1 MPPSAAPASL
11 ASRLRR
17 GLRHV
22 PAVLGA
28 CLLIGAVYVVWNE
41 FRHLKVA
48 DISAALHAIPHTA
61 LVVSF
66 VWTIFSYGLLTFY
79 DRLGTIYA
87 GHAVS
92 YRRVAL
98 ASFCAYALS
107 HNLGFAA
114 VSGAAVRYRLYA
126 HWGLTPFQIAKV
138 VAFCSLT
145 FTLGGLVLGGAIL
158 FFEPDA
164 IPFFGQRIP
173 PEGMYAIGAAMW
185 LVVALYVT
193 LSRFMGAV
201 RIFGHEIGLPGFR
214 MAFVQVALATADVA
228 FTAGIFFQLLP
239 HAPGLTF
246 LRFLGVY
253 VASYTAGLAANV
265 PGGIGVFDGAMLLGL
280 EPYMPAP
287 AILGAVV
294 VFRLYYYVIPLFVAG
309 GLFTGN
315 ELLLRGGA
323 LFRSTRL
330 AAATQSLAR
339 WNEPAFATVAATG
352 AVALCGAVLL
362 AIGVLDQR
370 PDFSWIDPDYAD
382 MAADA
387 GQYVPS
393 LIGAALI
400 VLAIGLSQRVTLAWW
415 STVVLLLLAAGFTA
429 AQGSTYWVP
438 VMLLMAALLLVPF
451 RDAYYRHAR
460 LLTGPLQAGTLVP
473 LLALVL
479 CVLTLA
485 AFEPRV
491 RRMGENSWVD
501 LLLSPDLPNNLRAVL
516 ALALVLALVAIYRLI
531 RPSRVEWL
539 PWKDGGR
546 VWYAAL
552 ASGRVPLAA
561 DGIVL
566 GETGR
571 AGIPFRRTGRVLLGI
586 GDPVGHA
593 SDRVSA
599 VWNLHDL
606 AHQEGLD
613 AAVWRAGPG
622 LLKVYSD
629 LGLTPLPLA
638 PDGLPLPEQAG
649 DTPVVSEYL
658 CCVAERDLAQL
669 LPLLPDLA
677 GERLERAAE

>member
-1 MPPSAAPASL
+1 MPIL
-11 ASRLRR
+11 KRL
-17 GLRHV
+17 LRQV
-22 PAVLGA
+22 PAVLGV
-28 CLLIGAVYVVWNE
+28 CLLVAAVYVVWQE

-61 LVVSF
+61 LIVSF
-66 VWTIFSYGLLTFY
+66 VWTFFSYGLLTFY
-79 DRLGTIYA
+79 DRLGTFYA
-87 GHAVS
+87 GHPVS

-158 FFEPDA
+158 FLEPDA
-164 IPFFGQRIP
+164 IPFFGERIP
-173 PEGMYAIGAAMW
+173 TMGMYAIGAAMW
-185 LVVALYVT
+185 LVVGAYIT
-193 LSRFMGAV
+193 LSRFTGTI
-201 RIFGHEIGLPGFR
+201 RIFGNEIGLPGFR

-228 FTAGIFFQLLP
+228 FTAGIFYQLLP
-239 HAPGLTF
+239 AGRGLTF

-265 PGGIGVFDGAMLLGL
+265 PGGIGVFDAAMLKGL
-280 EPYMPAP
+280 EPYMQPP
-287 AILGAVV
+287 QILGAII
-294 VFRLYYYVIPLFVAG
+294 VFRLYYYIIPLFVAG
-309 GLFTGN
+309 GLFAGN
-315 ELLLRGGA
+315 EILLRGGA
-323 LFRSTRL
+323 LFRGKRL
-330 AAATQSLAR
+330 AAASQGLAR
-339 WNEPAFATVAATG
+339 WSEPAFATVAATG

-362 AIGVLDQR
+362 GLGVLDQR

-382 MAADA
+382 LAADA

-400 VLAIGLSQRVTLAWW
+400 VLAVGLSQRVTLAWGA
-415 STVVLLLLAAGFTA
+415 TIVLLLAGAGFTE
-429 AQGSTYWVP
+429 AQGTTFWVP
-438 VMLLMAALLLVPF
+438 IMLVMATLLLVPF
-451 RDAYYRHAR
+451 RDAYYRHAS
-460 LLTGPLQAGTLVP
+460 LLRGPLQAGTLLP

-485 AFEPRV
+485 AFEPRI
-491 RRMGENSWVD
+491 RSLGDNSWVD
-501 LLLSPDLPNNLRAVL
+501 LVLSHDLPNSLRATV
-516 ALALVLALVAIYRLI
+516 ALALLLALVAIYRLI

-539 PWKDGGR
+539 PWHDGGK

-552 ASGRVPLAA
+552 ATGRAPLAA

-571 AGIPFRRTGRVLLGI
+571 AGIAFRRTGRVLLGI
-586 GDPVGHA
+586 GDPAGHA

-599 VWNLHDL
+599 VWNLRDL
-606 AHQEGLD
+606 ALQEGLD
-613 AAVWRAGPG
+613 AAVWRAGPT

-629 LGLTPLPLA
+629 LGLTSLPLG
-638 PDGLPLPEQAG
+638 PDGLPLPEHSG
-649 DTPVVSEYL
+649 DAPPACEYL

-669 LPLLPDLA
+669 LPLLPSLA
-677 GERLERAAE
+677 GEQMERAAE

>member
-1 MPPSAAPASL
+1 MPL
-11 ASRLRR
+11 LKRL
-17 GLRHV
+17 LRHV
-22 PAVLGA
+22 PAALGL
-28 CLLIGAVYVVWNE
+28 CLLVGAVYVVWNE

-48 DISAALHAIPHTA
+48 DISVALHAIPRWA
-61 LVVSF
+61 LITSF

-79 DRLGTIYA
+79 DRLGTLYA
-87 GHAVS
+87 GHPVS

-164 IPFFGQRIP
+164 IPFFGERVP
-173 PEGMYAIGAAMW
+173 PWGMYAIGAAMW

-193 LSRFMGAV
+193 LSRFMGQI
-201 RIFGHEIGLPGFR
+201 RILGHEIGLPGFR

-228 FTAGIFFQLLP
+228 FTAGIFYQLLP
-239 HAPGLTF
+239 AAPGLTF

-265 PGGIGVFDGAMLLGL
+265 PGGIGVFDGSMLLGL
-280 EPYMPAP
+280 EHYMQAP
-287 AILGAVV
+287 AILGAIV

-309 GLFTGN
+309 GLFAGN
-315 ELLLRGGA
+315 EILLRGGT
-323 LFRSTRL
+323 LFRSSRL
-330 AAATQSLAR
+330 AQATQSLSR
-339 WNEPAFATVAATG
+339 WSEPAFATVAATG
-352 AVALCGAVLL
+352 AVALSGAILL
-362 AIGVLDQR
+362 AVGVLDQHPDISWAD
-370 PDFSWIDPDYAD
+370 PDFAEVV
-382 MAADA
+382 ANA

-400 VLAIGLSQRVTLAWW
+400 VLAIGLSQRVTLAWG
-415 STVVLLLLAAGFTA
+415 TTIVLLLVGAGFTA
-429 AQGSTYWVP
+429 LQGTEVWVP
-438 VMLLMAALLLVPF
+438 VMLVMATLLLVPF
-451 RDAYYRHAR
+451 RDAYYRRAR
-460 LLTGPLQAGTLVP
+460 LLHGPLQAGTVLP

-479 CVLTLA
+479 CVLVLA

-491 RRMGENSWVD
+491 RDFGDNSWID
-501 LLLSPDLPNNLRAVL
+501 LLVSPDLPNSLRA
-516 ALALVLALVAIYRLI
+516 ALALVLVLAGVAIYGLI

-539 PWKDGGR
+539 PWQEGGR
-546 VWYAAL
+546 IWYTAL
-552 ASGRVPLAA
+552 AQGRVPLAA

-586 GDPVGHA
+586 GDPAGHPA
-593 SDRVSA
+593 DRVSA
-599 VWNLHDL
+599 VWNLRDL
-606 AHQEGLD
+606 AQQEGLD
-613 AAVWRAGPG
+613 AAVWRAGPT
-622 LLKVYSD
+622 LLKVYAD
-629 LGLTPLPLA
+629 LGLTPLPLG
-638 PDGLPLPEQAG
+638 PDGLPLPEQQG
-649 DTPVVSEYL
+649 DTPAVCEYL
-658 CCVAERDLAQL
+658 CCVAERDLVWL
-669 LPLLPDLA
+669 LPLLPELA
-677 GERLERAAE
+677 DERLERAAE